1 MTDAGRVKEVVDRIR
16 ADMAD
21 MGTASVLVHHAVN
34 GHFGEFLVSNG
45 GHSVAV
51 VAAAG
56 NGEGDPGSGRGRG
69 GHTPRVARL
78 VGIEGLLQREQ
89 LRGDP
94 RA

>member
-16 ADMAD
+16 ADM
-21 MGTASVLVHHAVN
+21 GTASVLVHNAVS

-45 GHSVAV
+45 GTRSRWWPLL
-51 VAAAG
+51 
-56 NGEGDPGSGRGRG
+56 ERRRRPRIRSMTW
-69 GHTPRVARL
+69 GHTPRVARF